1 MREEIL
7 RTQRHK
13 IHKRSDTDVLTQDL
27 NDFFYIYV
35 YPTLY
40 EANRQDL
47 VDKFEKLDYENKCK
61 FINCF
66 LLEKFFELDYTCDIN
81 DNIDKILNHTF
92 NEVNYINHIYD
103 SPYKFIYDFREI
115 FNEFKYF

>member
-13 IHKRSDTDVLTQDL
+13 IHKRGETDVLTQDL

-47 VDKFEKLDYENKCK
+47 VDKFEKLDYEN
-61 FINCF
+61 
-66 LLEKFFELDYTCDIN
+66 
-81 DNIDKILNHTF
+81 
-92 NEVNYINHIYD
+92 
-103 SPYKFIYDFREI
+103 
-115 FNEFKYF
+115 